1 MLLESLLSAEVGGAS
16 KMTMFPLITF
26 LQECTWDF
34 VAWAS
39 SSTRTKLVPYR
50 KGCDA
55 SVLKNQYL

>member
-39 SSTRTKLVPYR
+39 SRTKLVPYIGR
-50 KGCDA
+50 D
-55 SVLKNQYL
+55 VMQVF